1 MELVKKLFKRYFINA
16 MGAMAQGLFA
26 SLLIGTIFKALGSFS
41 FTFGQLWLGVAICS
55 ISISVINMIFGFGG
69 TGGDKPRTSS
79 TNKPKISKER
89 RNDQF

>member
-1 MELVKKLFKRYFINA
+1 MFETT
-16 MGAMAQGLFA
+16 AQ
-26 SLLIGTIFKALGSFS
+26 IGKTFFEGIWKIVGVYVPGFT

-69 TGGDKPRTSS
+69 SGGVRLRTSS

-89 RNDQF
+89 RHDQF

>member
-1 MELVKKLFKRYFINA
+1 MFETTAQIGKAFFEGTWRLFGIYVP
-16 MGAMAQGLFA
+16 G
-26 SLLIGTIFKALGSFS
+26 FS